1 MKTRIDDIENR
12 NAPKVYEKLVKENAG
27 LGANLVNRKV
37 KEKYNYYI
45 CDYCGEEIKI
55 KKKGNDQDGGT
66 TQLPTSFKRLENK
79 EVALHNRCLRPFL
92 SEIDE
97 MLRG

>member
-45 CDYCGEEIKI
+45 
-55 KKKGNDQDGGT
+55 DQDGGT

>member
-55 KKKGNDQDGGT
+55 KKKGNDQDG
-66 TQLPTSFKRLENK
+66 QFAVFSMILIDF
-79 EVALHNRCLRPFL
+79 LHSQF
-92 SEIDE
+92 
-97 MLRG
+97 